1 VTFDR
6 FDVALTRFPF
16 TEKRGQKVRPV
27 AVLSDRTFPEAHN
40 HVIGAMITTAANTR
54 WPSDVA
60 IVSYREAGLRTPCVV
75 RLKLLHAATRSRPRP
90 PGVRWPTSIAKRSMT
105 PSSAPSVRNE

>member
-16 TEKRGQKVRPV
+16 TERRGQKVRPV
-27 AVLSDRTFPEAHN
+27 AVLSDRTFHEAYN
-40 HVIGAMITTAANTR
+40 HLIGAMITTAANTR

-60 IVSYREAGLRTPCVV
+60 IVSCREAGLRTPCVV
-75 RLKLLHAATRSRPRP
+75 RLKLFTLQLDLVHGRLGSLADLDRQAIHGAVERAICP
-90 PGVRWPTSIAKRSMT
+90 K
-105 PSSAPSVRNE
+105 

>member
-1 VTFDR
+1 MTFDR

-27 AVLSDRTFPEAHN
+27 AVLSDRTFHEAHN
-40 HVIGAMITTAANTR
+40 HLIGAMITTAANTR

-75 RLKLLHAATRSRPRP
+75 RLKLFTLQLDLVHGRLGSLADPDRQPIRRAVERAICP
-90 PGVRWPTSIAKRSMT
+90 K
-105 PSSAPSVRNE
+105 